1 MEATDKKVPGP
12 YLTLRVSRDSGRTWG
27 PKVTYEPAREAPPI
41 ESPARF
47 PLCRCPKCGP
57 LT

>member
-1 MEATDKKVPGP
+1 MDAADEKAQGP
-12 YLTLRVSRDSGRTWG
+12 VITLRVSRDSGRTWG

-47 PLCRCPKCGP
+47 PPCACPKCVRA
-57 LT
+57 T